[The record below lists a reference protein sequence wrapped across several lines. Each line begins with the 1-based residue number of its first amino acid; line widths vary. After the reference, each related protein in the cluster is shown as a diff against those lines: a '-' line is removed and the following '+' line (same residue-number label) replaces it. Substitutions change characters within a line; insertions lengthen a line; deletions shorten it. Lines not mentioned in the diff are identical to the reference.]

1 MPAWIS
7 ALQQFLEQRDGAPA
21 ELIETHISWVL
32 LSGPFA
38 YKLKKPVNFGFLN
51 FSTLDLRKKYC
62 EEELRLNGR
71 LAPQLYL
78 RTAAITGSPS
88 APELDGSGEP
98 WEYAVVMTRFEQS
111 HLLGR
116 ELAEHRLEIGA
127 MDRLADALA
136 DFHATVATAGPE
148 TPFGRAS
155 EVRSPVDEN
164 LASLRSRD
172 IDGEE
177 RDLVEQVAAWCESEH
192 DRLAVTFETRR
203 LAGKIRE
210 CHGDL
215 HLGNMVLID
224 GQIVIFDG
232 IEFSESLRWIDVA
245 SEIAF
250 CVMDLEDRGFPEY
263 AHRLLNR
270 YLERT
275 GDYGL
280 LEVLPYYVVYRATV
294 RAKVAELRRAQG
306 DAGPAEQ
313 ERLRQER
320 KEYLQLATR
329 WTKPKRRWLAI
340 TFGVSGSGKTCGTQ
354 PLVDHYGAIR
364 IRSDVERKRLFGC
377 EAESATPDEELPR
390 LYSTEASAK
399 TYDRLGLLTKEILAA
414 GFPVIVDATFLK
426 HQEREPFFH
435 IAAEQGLRLIVIEFT
450 APESELVRRV
460 NLRRTKS
467 TDASDAT
474 GDVVRQ
480 QLNAMESITAEERK
494 TVDVL
499 DGSAPDLAVR
509 LMRSLKSLRPV
520 TS

>member
-1 MPAWIS
+1 MPAWIA
-7 ALQQFLEQRDGAPA
+7 ALQRLLEERDGAPA

-32 LSGPFA
+32 LSGSFA
-38 YKLKKPVNFGFLN
+38 YKLKKPVNFGFLD
-51 FSTLDLRKKYC
+51 FSTLALRKKYC

-78 RTAAITGSPS
+78 RTAAITGSPLT
-88 APELDGSGEP
+88 PGLDGSGEP
-98 WEYAVVMTRFEQS
+98 WEYAVVMTRFDQS
-111 HLLGR
+111 HLLGQK
-116 ELAEHRLEIGA
+116 LAEHRLEIGA

-148 TPFGRAS
+148 TPFGRATA
-155 EVRSPVDEN
+155 VRMPVDEN
-164 LASLRSRD
+164 LVSLRSPD
-172 IDGEE
+172 IAGEE
-177 RDLVEQVAAWCESEH
+177 RELVEQVAAWCESEH
-192 DRLAVTFETRR
+192 ARLAATFETRR
-203 LAGKIRE
+203 LAGRIRE

-280 LEVLPYYVVYRATV
+280 PDVLPYYVVYRATV
-294 RAKVAELRRAQG
+294 RAKVAELRRAQD
-306 DAGPAEQ
+306 DAGPADQ

-320 KEYLQLATR
+320 REYLQLATR
-329 WTKPKRRWLAI
+329 WTKPQLRWLAI

-354 PLVDHYGAIR
+354 PPVDVCGAIR
-364 IRSDVERKRLFGC
+364 IRSDVERKRLFGHD
-377 EAESATPDEELPR
+377 AESATPDAELPR
-390 LYSTEASAK
+390 LYSEEASAR
-399 TYDRLGLLTKEILAA
+399 TYDRLALLTREVLAA

-426 HQEREPFFH
+426 QHERTPFH
-435 IAAEQGLRLIVIEFT
+435 RIAAEHGLRLIIIEFT
-450 APESELVRRV
+450 APVSELIRRV
-460 NLRRTKS
+460 NLRRATS

-480 QLNAMESITAEERK
+480 QLNSTEPFTAVERK
-494 TVDVL
+494 TADIL
-499 DGSAPDLAVR
+499 DGSASDLAMR
-509 LMRSLKSLRPV
+509 LPQSLESLPPV